1 MRDDARESEVPMKKF
16 ALLVLLFLTACSNA
30 VPIQT
35 APPAPNASSPGVSAT
50 QVPPPSPRV
59 NAPSANPGLNP
70 TQKTQR
76 DVTYCAPDGVAQKMD
91 LYYPPKSD
99 QPSPVALFVHGGGWS
114 QGDKTQGGVIG
125 FADLAS
131 QGFVVA
137 TVNYRLAP
145 KYKFPTMIEDVK
157 CAVRFLR
164 ANAATLNINPNKIGA
179 WGGSAGGHLVALL
192 GTSDENAGFDGGEYA
207 DQSSRVQA
215 VVDMFGP
222 SDLTVLFEGANPR
235 IMQTV
240 FGASG
245 NQDALAAKFSPV
257 TYISKDD
264 PPFLI
269 LQGEKDTLVPPGQ
282 SQEFYDRLKSAGV
295 PATLVMVKNAG
306 HSFAPSGGAI
316 NPSRG
321 ELMRMISDFFNRTLK

>member
-1 MRDDARESEVPMKKF
+1 MKKF
-16 ALLVLLFLTACSNA
+16 AMLFLLFLAACANA
-30 VPIQT
+30 APIQN
-35 APPAPNASSPGVSAT
+35 PPLTTVRTNPTPSAT

-59 NAPSANPGLNP
+59 NAPPANPGLDP
-70 TQKTQR
+70 TQKIQR
-76 DVTYCAPDGVAQKMD
+76 DVTYCTPEGVALKMD

-99 QPSPVALFVHGGGWS
+99 QPSPAAVFVHGGGWT
-114 QGDKTQGGVIG
+114 QGDKSGGNLIP

-131 QGFVVA
+131 QGFLVA
-137 TVNYRLAP
+137 AVNYRLAP
-145 KYKFPTMIEDVK
+145 KYKFPAMIQDVK

-164 ANAATLNINPNKIGA
+164 ANAASLNLNPNKIGA

-192 GTSDENAGFDGGEYA
+192 GTTDAGAGFDANGTFSGGEHA

-222 SDLTVLFEGANPR
+222 ADLTVLFEGANPR

-240 FGASG
+240 FSASG
-245 NQDALAAKFSPV
+245 NQDALAAKSSPV

-269 LQGEKDTLVPPGQ
+269 LQGEKDTLVPPSQ
-282 SQEFYDRLKSAGV
+282 SQEFYDRLKAAGV

-306 HSFAPSGGAI
+306 HGFVPTGGAI
-316 NPSRG
+316 SPSRDELVKMIG
-321 ELMRMISDFFNRTLK
+321 EFFKKNLK